1 MRAGIVSALVVLAVA
16 SSVSAAS
23 GDALKQPAGHS
34 ARYLTVQTLRAG
46 LRGTPLAGHAFE
58 IEQAGFDTHV
68 SPFFMVGASGT
79 ESSVFRASCSGNRW
93 NGWGMGSCSASWVP
107 FLPTLRY
114 AFHFYGTYIR
124 SQWPSAR
131 TPYDLHG
138 YCGCGDQ
145 AWGDKTVAWE
155 RQLFGNVPI
164 GISYP

>member
-1 MRAGIVSALVVLAVA
+1 MRPLLALLAVA
-16 SSVSAAS
+16 AMCFVGGAGAS
-23 GDALKQPAGHS
+23 GTLKHS
-34 ARYLTVQTLRAG
+34 PRYQVVQQLRTG
-46 LRGTPLAGHAFE
+46 LRGTPLQGHAFE
-58 IEQAGFDTHV
+58 IEQAAYDTHV

-79 ESSVFRASCSGNRW
+79 ESSVFRASCAGNRW

-124 SQWPSAR
+124 ATWPSAR

-145 AWGDKTVAWE
+145 AWGDKTVAWI
-155 RQLFGNVPI
+155 RQLFGNVPTTLA
-164 GISYP
+164 YP